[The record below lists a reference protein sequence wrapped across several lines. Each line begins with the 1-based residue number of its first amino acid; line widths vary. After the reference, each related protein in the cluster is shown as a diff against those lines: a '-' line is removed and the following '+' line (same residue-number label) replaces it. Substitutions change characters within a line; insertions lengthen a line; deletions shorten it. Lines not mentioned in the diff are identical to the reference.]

1 MMITVLV
8 AWHTGSN
15 KMAKSQKMVTITEEE
30 YDQLFE
36 DSRFLEALRAAGVD
50 NWNGYEVA
58 QEMIEEWD
66 AES

>member
-1 MMITVLV
+1 MTIVSA

-15 KMAKSQKMVTITEEE
+15 KMSKSQKMVTITEEE

>member
-1 MMITVLV
+1 MTIVSV
-8 AWHTGSN
+8 AWHTGLN
-15 KMAKSQKMVTITEEE
+15 KMSKSQKMVTITEEE